1 MAEEN
6 RIACPLCG
14 SPLRVGKDSAGKKDN
29 RVYCDKYKYDGQ
41 SQQSVG
47 ECDFVLWL
55 SDGKKAKFG
64 KNLTLADAKK
74 LIAGE
79 TVVSPLKHKMTLDKD
94 DAEHGYK
101 KIEWHR
107 KEGEDKFLS

>member
-6 RIACPLCG
+6 RIGCPLCG
-14 SPLRVGKDSAGKKDN
+14 SPLRVGKDSASKKDN
-29 RVYCDKYKYDGQ
+29 RVYCDKYKYDGE
-41 SQQSVG
+41 SKQSVG

-55 SDGKKAKFG
+55 TDGKKAKFG
-64 KNLTLADAKK
+64 KDLTLADAKK

-94 DAEHGYK
+94 GSDYGYK
-101 KIEWHR
+101 KIEWHK